1 MDDDLEKLEEVDDV
15 ISNVPDE
22 ILSAMEEIKFNDK
35 LKLMA
40 FDHKLTVEDS
50 GRFHDLI
57 EGYILGGYEDDE
69 FSKKLSQI
77 VKSPEE
83 TVKIGNELNEK
94 ILLPLR
100 KQLIVGEFDS
110 MERNGEFDED
120 TIVEIAPNS
129 TVSVGGNNIEK
140 TTPFS
145 IVGNNLSSS
154 NITTSKESDYSMP
167 KINEAPRKNDPYLE
181 PVDDI
186 KPKI

>member
-1 MDDDLEKLEEVDDV
+1 MDDDVEKLEEIDEV

-22 ILSAMEEIKFNDK
+22 ILSAMEEINFNDK

-50 GRFHDLI
+50 GRFHDLV
-57 EGYILGGYEDDE
+57 EGYILGGYEDEE

-100 KQLIVGEFDS
+100 KQLIVG
-110 MERNGEFDED
+110 
-120 TIVEIAPNS
+120 
-129 TVSVGGNNIEK
+129 
-140 TTPFS
+140 
-145 IVGNNLSSS
+145 
-154 NITTSKESDYSMP
+154 
-167 KINEAPRKNDPYLE
+167 
-181 PVDDI
+181 
-186 KPKI
+186 